1 MKLGQ
6 KICPNG
12 ILDEFENGFGCFKN
26 MATRGAAFLL
36 IWLYMAIVKPCS
48 HSRGNFYCPIFMK
61 FGQKIGLNDILD
73 EIESNYVCL
82 KKLLPRGGA
91 FFLIWL

>member
-1 MKLGQ
+1 MNFGQ
-6 KICPNG
+6 KIGLND
-12 ILDEFENGFGCFKN
+12 ILVEFENGFGCFKN

-36 IWLYMAIVKPCS
+36 IWLYMACS